1 MWPYDPFGNN
11 KIEMLRRIVFQKE
24 YMSKNFP
31 YLLFVTVFASQQQNC
46 FLCLGTPFPEEANAA
61 SLEGL

>member
-11 KIEMLRRIVFQKE
+11 KIEMLRRNVFQKE

-31 YLLFVTVFASQQQNC
+31 HLLFVIVFASQQQNC
-46 FLCLGTPFPEEANAA
+46 FLYLETPFPEEA
-61 SLEGL
+61 LEGL